1 MEVNQIAS
9 IVNAA
14 AQQTLGATAIDA
26 LDGDSLVSLGDQIM
40 RTDRNTDVFW
50 RKIADRIGRVD
61 NKYKLLKRADRF
73 STARTE
79 VDWGIALQKN
89 QVRHIREVE
98 ESASWS
104 QTQTDPYRYNDVTD
118 FTSTVYHKIAAYQT
132 KPVVAP
138 RDQLKRTFLNFAE
151 MGSFLSMLDADMNN
165 AFTLSVNDNER
176 LARNVALELAFR
188 DGQSVNLGT
197 EYNAAAVVAGWTP
210 LPSGVTVEQAAL
222 VPTFTRFA
230 AERIKRTK
238 KWLTD
243 ETAPSRLFNGIGA
256 DRWTE
261 DAVLRLDVLSSF
273 ASAMET
279 YMLSDTYHKEL
290 AELKG
295 YREVRAWQAS
305 GNTMSLADA
314 SKVEVSLT
322 TGTSPNPT
330 PMVNPRANVVA
341 FMYDHDRVGTL
352 VRDER
357 VLSWWNPDCE
367 RQNTKKAAE
376 IGYYVDR
383 SEQGVVFYIDVA

>member
-1 MEVNQIAS
+1 MNVGNISALVNK
-9 IVNAA
+9 AA
-14 AQQTLGATAIDA
+14 KEALGAQAITVSNTAD
-26 LDGDSLVSLGDQIM
+26 LVSLGDVVM
-40 RTDRNTDVFW
+40 STDANTDIFW

-138 RDQLKRTFLNFAE
+138 RDQLRRTFLNFSE
-151 MGSFLSMLDADMNN
+151 MGTFLSMLDADMNN

-176 LARNVALELAFR
+176 TARNVALELAFR
-188 DGQSVNLGT
+188 NGQKVNLGA
-197 EYNAAAVVAGWTP
+197 EYNAIAENAGWTP
-210 LPSGVTVEQAAL
+210 LPMGDPDSTAWRYNPQFL
-222 VPTFTRFA
+222 RFA
-230 AERIKRTK
+230 AERIKAYK

-243 ETAPSRLFNGIGA
+243 ETTPSRLFNGVGA

-261 DAVLRLDVLSSF
+261 EDALRLDVLSGF
-273 ASAMET
+273 ASAVET

-295 YREVRAWQAS
+295 YREVRAWQGS
-305 GNTMSLADA
+305 GNTMELADA
-314 SKVEVSLT
+314 AKVFVLVEGDEIV
-322 TGTSPNPT
+322 PIE
-330 PMVNPRANVVA
+330 PRHNVVA

-383 SEQGVVFYIDVA
+383 SEQGVVFYVNTAE